1 VPTSIAL
8 SSSLAFDFLFTLDLP
23 LTKSPHSNW
32 PNGIDFS
39 FSSEWLE
46 GSFAIHSLGH
56 CIFYLLWLFLSSN
69 WPLMNE
75 KFSNPTHSNYFMCF
89 TVLSC
94 QIISP
99 VLIGNCRDDLADKIM
114 VRSQNSS
121 EVLSTFVGSALALG
135 MKNTLKLYG

>member
-1 VPTSIAL
+1 
-8 SSSLAFDFLFTLDLP
+8 
-23 LTKSPHSNW
+23 
-32 PNGIDFS
+32 
-39 FSSEWLE
+39 
-46 GSFAIHSLGH
+46 
-56 CIFYLLWLFLSSN
+56 
-69 WPLMNE
+69 MNE